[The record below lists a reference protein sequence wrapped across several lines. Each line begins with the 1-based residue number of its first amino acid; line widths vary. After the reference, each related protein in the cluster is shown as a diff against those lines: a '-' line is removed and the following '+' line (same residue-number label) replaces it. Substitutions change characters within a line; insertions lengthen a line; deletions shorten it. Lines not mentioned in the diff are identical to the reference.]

1 AVVYAGGW
9 TDMLA
14 QRGARAAEDVAK
26 AKAKSVKNAAQ
37 SVDNALKP
45 ALSFTEKHR
54 LEELPSV
61 IRRLESEIA
70 KLLDLLSDPAIYT
83 TQAVKAQKAADA
95 LAERQSRLEAAEL
108 EWLTLEEKAG

>member
-1 AVVYAGGW
+1 
-9 TDMLA
+9 M
-14 QRGARAAEDVAK
+14 
-26 AKAKSVKNAAQ
+26 
-37 SVDNALKP
+37 
-45 ALSFTEKHR
+45 
-54 LEELPSV
+54 